1 MKFAIT
7 NYRKNKMG
15 LFDFFKKD
23 KIVLDEKL
31 SAQVQQVREEHK
43 AALRERLLKYRLTNE
58 EIDNLF
64 LIFTRA
70 EEKIEKIQT
79 NMNYKTAQH
88 IDLVEMQGKIE
99 DVQQKMKQEFQE
111 ELNKVL
117 KHKYNLAKKIV
128 KEINEKKKKK

>member
-1 MKFAIT
+1 
-7 NYRKNKMG
+7 MG

-43 AALRERLLKYRLTNE
+43 AALRERLLKYTLTNE
-58 EIDNLF
+58 EMDNLF
-64 LIFTRA
+64 LMFTRA

>member
-1 MKFAIT
+1 
-7 NYRKNKMG
+7 MG